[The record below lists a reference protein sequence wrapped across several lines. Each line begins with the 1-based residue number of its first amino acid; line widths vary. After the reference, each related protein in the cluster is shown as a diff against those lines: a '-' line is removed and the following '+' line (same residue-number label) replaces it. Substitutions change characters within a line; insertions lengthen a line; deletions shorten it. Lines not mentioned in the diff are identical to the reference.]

1 MLNFKTSFYE
11 KIFDSLD
18 NNAVLMRLTAD
29 GKYFPVWCSR
39 EFAEMMEGSAENFIE
54 REQYAP
60 GKNIH
65 PDDRAEVEYLFKNKI
80 TRAGKNNLTIRQR
93 TLKGNWCW
101 VNVHYAFVEE
111 DGLQYVYCNCSD
123 FTKIKRNEERAK
135 ILYEG
140 VREELATLSKDTL
153 VSIRMN
159 LTKNIIEDCR
169 GGELQD
175 IDLRGMK
182 ISERFNQRLNYFPL
196 ERDRKKFAAEFNSEK
211 LLKDFAAGKNIQYA
225 VFFSR
230 RPDGR
235 ECFVSYKVTLRRDPD
250 TEDIIAFA
258 TEKDYNNEIVSDT
271 VMSKALTDQFDM
283 IIYIV
288 SGNYGVVI
296 GDPSKV
302 RNGNIFPH
310 RLIGKYEDYL
320 QNQVAPVLSGTPEER
335 EKFLKA
341 LTLQKVEHALEIR
354 EPYEVNIHCFI
365 DGEIYHKRFVFY
377 LVDREAKFYIM
388 LKSDTTKFQ
397 RAQFAK
403 NEQLKNALEIAN
415 QANVAKTAFLSAM
428 SHEIRT
434 PMNAIIGLDSIALK
448 TPNLPENLR
457 EHLEKIGSSARHLL
471 GIINDIL
478 DMSRIESGRMIL
490 KHEEFS
496 FSHML
501 EQINTMVNGQC
512 REKGL
517 QYDCA
522 IRGRVEDF
530 YIGDEMKLKQV
541 LINILGNAI
550 KFTAKGGTINFS
562 VEQIANFEDKSTLRF
577 VVKDTGIGIDK
588 EYLPK
593 IFDAFS
599 QEDSGNS
606 NAYGGTGLGMAITKN
621 IVETMNGNISV
632 KSEKGVGSEFIV
644 NVTLRNSPKTIDS
657 VKGKKIEA
665 KDLKVLIVDDDPIAC
680 EHAKL
685 VLEEVGISADI
696 SLNGRDAVEKV
707 RVQRARHEGYNIL
720 LIDLRMPELNGIQ
733 VTRQIRDIV
742 GNECA
747 IIILTAYNW
756 DDIIEEAM
764 SAGVDRFLAKPLFA
778 STVVDE
784 FNQALEKRNG
794 NEPEKQLADLE
805 GRKILMAEDMPV
817 NAEIM
822 IMVLSMRGMEVE
834 HAPNGQEA
842 VNTFANSPPNHFDAV
857 LMDIRMPIMDGL
869 KATETIR
876 ALDRPDAKT
885 VPIIAMTANA
895 FDEDV
900 QRSLQAGMNAHLSKP
915 VEPEHLFQTLAE
927 LIGTR
932 D

>member
-29 GKYFPVWCSR
+29 GNYFPVWCSR
-39 EFAEMMEGSAENFIE
+39 EFAEMMEGSAEGFIE
-54 REQYAP
+54 REQYEP

-65 PDDRAEVEYLFKNKI
+65 PDDRPEVEYLFQHKI

-93 TLKGNWCW
+93 TLKGNWRW
-101 VNVHYAFVEE
+101 INVHYAFVEE
-111 DGLQYVYCNCSD
+111 DELQYVYCNCSD
-123 FTKIKRNEERAK
+123 FTKIKRNEERVK
-135 ILYEG
+135 LLYKG
-140 VREELATLSKDTL
+140 VREELENLSNDTL
-153 VSIRMN
+153 VSIRLN
-159 LTKNIIEDCR
+159 LTKNVVEDCR
-169 GGELQD
+169 GRELYD

-182 ISERFNQRLNYFPL
+182 ISDRFEQRASYLPL
-196 ERDRKKFAAEFNSEK
+196 ERDRKKFLEKFNAER
-211 LLKDFAAGKNIQYA
+211 LLKNFAEGKNNQSA

-230 RPDGR
+230 RPCGR
-235 ECFVSYKVTLRRDPD
+235 ECFVSYNVTLRRDPD
-250 TEDIIAFA
+250 TEDVIAFA
-258 TEKDYNNEIVSDT
+258 TEKDYNNEIVSNT
-271 VMSKALTDQFDM
+271 VMNKALADQFDV
-283 IIYIV
+283 IAYIV
-288 SGNYGVVI
+288 GGNYGVVI
-296 GDPSKV
+296 GDKSKV
-302 RNGNIFPH
+302 SRGSIFPNK
-310 RLIGKYEDYL
+310 LTGKYEDYL
-320 QNQVAPVLSGTPEER
+320 NEQVAPVLNGSQEER
-335 EKFLKA
+335 DKTLKA
-341 LTLQKVEHALEIR
+341 LSLQKIEHALEYR

-365 DGEIYHKRFVFY
+365 DGEVYHKRFVFY
-377 LVDREAKFYIM
+377 LVDKDAKFYIM
-388 LKSDTTKFQ
+388 LKSDITKIQ

-403 NEQLKNALEIAN
+403 NEQLRNALEIAN

-448 TPNLPENLR
+448 EPGLPDNVR
-457 EHLEKIGSSARHLL
+457 EHLKKIGSSARHLL

-496 FSHML
+496 FNNML

-512 REKGL
+512 RDKGL
-517 QYDCA
+517 QYDCM
-522 IRGRVEDF
+522 IRGNVDDF

-550 KFTAKGGTINFS
+550 KFTNKGGKIYFS
-562 VEQIANFEDKSTLRF
+562 VEQIAHFEDKSTLRF
-577 VVKDTGIGIDK
+577 VFRDTGIGIDK

-593 IFDAFS
+593 IFDPFS

-606 NAYGGTGLGMAITKN
+606 NAYGGTGLGLAITKN

-632 KSEKGVGSEFIV
+632 KSEKGVGSEFTV
-644 NVTLRNSPKTIDS
+644 NITLCNSPKTIDS
-657 VKGKKIEA
+657 VKGKKINVQ
-665 KDLKVLIVDDDPIAC
+665 DLKVLIVDDDPIAC

-685 VLEEVGISADI
+685 VLEEVGISAETA
-696 SLNGRDAVEKV
+696 SCGRDAVDKV
-707 RVQRARHEGYNIL
+707 RLKQARHEIYNIL
-720 LIDLRMPELNGIQ
+720 LVDLRMPDENGVE
-733 VTRQIRDIV
+733 VTRQVRDIV

-747 IIILTAYNW
+747 IIILTAYSW
-756 DDIIEEAM
+756 DDIVEEAM
-764 SAGVDRFLAKPLFA
+764 AAGVDRFMAKPIFA
-778 STVVDE
+778 ATVVRE
-784 FNQALEKRNG
+784 FNQALEQKNIS
-794 NEPEKQLADLE
+794 EPEKKIAELE

-822 IMVLSMRGMEVE
+822 MMVLSMRGMEVE

-842 VNTFANSPPNHFDAV
+842 VNIFAQSPPNYFDAV

-876 ALDRPDAKT
+876 QLDRPDAKT

-915 VEPEHLFQTLAE
+915 VEPEHLFQTLSE
-927 LIGTR
+927 LIEP
-932 D
+932 

>member
-1 MLNFKTSFYE
+1 MLDFKTSFYE

-18 NNAVLMRLTAD
+18 NNSILMRVTAD
-29 GKYFPVWCSR
+29 GDYFPVWCSR
-39 EFAEMMEGSAENFIE
+39 EFAEMMEGSVEGFIE

-60 GKNIH
+60 GKSIH
-65 PDDRAEVEYLFKNKI
+65 PDDRPEVEYLFRHRV
-80 TRAGKNNLTIRQR
+80 TRPGKNNLTIRQR
-93 TLKGNWCW
+93 TLKGNWRW
-101 VNVHYAFVEE
+101 INVHYAFVEE
-111 DGLQYVYCNCSD
+111 DGLHYVYCSCSD
-123 FTKIKRNEERAK
+123 FTKIKRAEERAK
-135 ILYEG
+135 LLYEG
-140 VREELATLSKDTL
+140 VRKELETLSNKTL

-159 LTKNIIEDCR
+159 LTKDVVEDCR
-169 GGELQD
+169 GRELYD

-182 ISERFNQRLNYFPL
+182 ISERFNQRAGYFPL
-196 ERDRKKFAAEFNSEK
+196 ERDKKKFLAEFNSEQ
-211 LLKDFAAGKNIQYA
+211 LLKNFAAGKNNQSA

-230 RPDGR
+230 RPSGR
-235 ECFVSYKVTLRRDPD
+235 ECFVSYNVTLRRDPD

-258 TEKDYNNEIVSDT
+258 TEQDYNTEVVSNT
-271 VMSKALTDQFDM
+271 VMSKALADQFDM
-283 IIYIV
+283 ITYIV
-288 SGNYGVVI
+288 GDNYGVVI
-296 GDPSKV
+296 GDPTKV
-302 RNGNIFPH
+302 RRGSIFP
-310 RLIGKYEDYL
+310 RKSTGSYEEYL
-320 QNQVAPVLSGTPEER
+320 NEQVAPVLSGTEEER
-335 EKFLKA
+335 DKALKA
-341 LTLQKVEHALEIR
+341 LSLQKIEHALELR

-365 DGEIYHKRFVFY
+365 DGEIYHKRFMFY
-377 LVDREAKFYIM
+377 LVDKDAKFYIL
-388 LKSDTTKFQ
+388 LKTDMTKFQ
-397 RAQFAK
+397 RTLFAK
-403 NEQLKNALEIAN
+403 NEQLKAALEVAN
-415 QANVAKTAFLSAM
+415 QANVAKTSFLSAM

-448 TPNLPENLR
+448 EPGLPENIR
-457 EHLEKIGSSARHLL
+457 EYLEKIGSSARHLL

-496 FSHML
+496 FNNML

-512 REKGL
+512 RDKGL
-517 QYDCA
+517 QYDCV

-550 KFTAKGGTINFS
+550 KFTDKGGQINLR
-562 VEQIANFEDKSTLRF
+562 VEQVASFDDNSTLRF

-593 IFDAFS
+593 IFEPFS
-599 QEDSGNS
+599 QEDSGTS

-632 KSEKGVGSEFIV
+632 KSDKGVGSEFTV

-657 VKGKKIEA
+657 VRGKKIKA
-665 KDLKVLIVDDDPIAC
+665 RDLRVLIVDDDPIAC
-680 EHAKL
+680 EHARL
-685 VLEEVGISADI
+685 VLEEVGISADT
-696 SLNGRDAVEKV
+696 SPNGYDAIEKIHLK
-707 RVQRARHEGYNIL
+707 QARHEPYNIL
-720 LIDLRMPELNGIQ
+720 LTDLRMPDENGIEL
-733 VTRQIRDIV
+733 TRQIRDIV

-747 IIILTAYNW
+747 IIILTAYSW

-764 SAGVDRFLAKPLFA
+764 AAGVDRFMAKPLFA
-778 STVVDE
+778 STVVNE
-784 FNQALEKRNG
+784 INQALEQKNFE
-794 NEPEKQLADLE
+794 EPEKKLAELE

-822 IMVLSMRGMEVE
+822 IMVLSMRGIEVE

-842 VNTFANSPPNHFDAV
+842 VDTFAKSPPNYFDAV

-869 KATETIR
+869 KATEAIR
-876 ALDRPDAKT
+876 ALDHPDAKT

-900 QRSLQAGMNAHLSKP
+900 QRSLQAGMNAHLSKS

-927 LIGTR
+927 LIKA
-932 D
+932 

>member
-18 NNAVLMRLTAD
+18 SNAVLMRLPAD
-29 GKYFPVWCSR
+29 GQYFPVWCSQ
-39 EFAEMMEGSAENFIE
+39 EYAEMMEGSVEDFIE
-54 REQYAP
+54 REQYEP
-60 GKNIH
+60 GKNVH
-65 PDDRAEVEYLFKNKI
+65 PDDRPEVEYLFKHRT
-80 TRAGKNNLTIRQR
+80 TRSGKNSLTIRQR
-93 TLKGNWCW
+93 TLKGNWRW

-111 DGLQYVYCNCSD
+111 DGLQYVYCSCSD
-123 FTKIKRNEERAK
+123 FTKIKRDEERARL
-135 ILYEG
+135 LYEG
-140 VREELATLSKDTL
+140 VRKELENISNDTL
-153 VSIRMN
+153 VSIRLN
-159 LTKNIIEDCR
+159 LTKDIVEDCR
-169 GGELQD
+169 GRELYD

-182 ISERFNQRLNYFPL
+182 ISERFNQRANYLPL
-196 ERDRKKFAAEFNSEK
+196 ERDRKRFLAEFNTEQ
-211 LLKDFAAGKNIQYA
+211 LLKNFAEGKNNQSA

-230 RPDGR
+230 RPGGR
-235 ECFVSYKVTLRRDPD
+235 ECFVSYNVTLRRDPD

-258 TEKDYNNEIVSDT
+258 TEKDYNAEIVSNT
-271 VMSKALTDQFDM
+271 VMSKALADQFDL
-283 IIYIV
+283 IAYIV
-288 SGNYGVVI
+288 GGNYGVVI
-296 GDPSKV
+296 GDKSKV
-302 RNGNIFPH
+302 ARGSIFPNK
-310 RLIGKYEDYL
+310 LTGTYEDYI
-320 QNQVAPVLSGTPEER
+320 NEQVAPVLSGTAEER
-335 EKFLKA
+335 DKA
-341 LTLQKVEHALEIR
+341 LKSLSLQKIEHALELR
-354 EPYEVNIHCFI
+354 EPYEVNLHCFI

-377 LVDREAKFYIM
+377 LVDREAKFYIL
-388 LKSDTTKFQ
+388 LKTDMTKIQ
-397 RAQFAK
+397 RAHFAK
-403 NEQLKNALEIAN
+403 NEQLKTALEIAN

-448 TPNLPENLR
+448 EPNLSPNLR

-490 KHEEFS
+490 KYEEFS
-496 FSHML
+496 FTNML
-501 EQINTMVNGQC
+501 EQINSIVNGQC

-517 QYDCA
+517 RYDCA

-550 KFTAKGGTINFS
+550 KFTHKGGAINFT
-562 VEQIANFEDKSTLRF
+562 VEQIAHFEDKSTLRF
-577 VVKDTGIGIDK
+577 VVKDTGVGIDK
-588 EYLPK
+588 DYLPK
-593 IFDAFS
+593 IFEPFS

-632 KSEKGVGSEFIV
+632 KSEKDVGSEFTV

-657 VKGKKIEA
+657 VKGRKINVQ
-665 KDLKVLIVDDDPIAC
+665 DLKILIVDDDPIAC

-696 SLNGRDAVEKV
+696 SLNGRDAIEKV
-707 RVQRARHEGYNIL
+707 RLRQARHELYNIL
-720 LIDLRMPELNGIQ
+720 LIDLRMPEMNGIE
-733 VTRQIRDIV
+733 VTRQIRDLV

-747 IIILTAYNW
+747 IIIFTAYNW
-756 DDIIEEAM
+756 DDIVEEAM
-764 SAGVDRFLAKPLFA
+764 AAGVDRFMAKPLFA
-778 STVVDE
+778 SNVVSE
-784 FNQALEKRNG
+784 FHQALEQKIFD
-794 NEPEKQLADLE
+794 EPEKQLAELE

-822 IMVLSMRGMEVE
+822 MMVLSMRGMEVE

-842 VNTFANSPPNHFDAV
+842 VNTFANSPANYFDAV

-876 ALDRPDAKT
+876 ALDRPDAKK

-915 VEPEHLFQTLAE
+915 VEPEHLFQTLQQ
-927 LIGTR
+927 LIEP
-932 D
+932 

>member
-18 NNAVLMRLTAD
+18 SNAVLMRLPAD
-29 GKYFPVWCSR
+29 GEYFPVWCSR
-39 EFAEMMEGSAENFIE
+39 EYADMMEGSVEDFIE
-54 REQYAP
+54 REQYEP
-60 GKNIH
+60 GKNVH
-65 PDDRAEVEYLFKNKI
+65 PDDRPEVEYLFKHRI
-80 TRAGKNNLTIRQR
+80 TRSGKNSLTIRQR
-93 TLKGNWCW
+93 TLKGNWRW

-111 DGLQYVYCNCSD
+111 DGLQYVYCSCSD
-123 FTKIKRNEERAK
+123 FTKIKRDEERARL
-135 ILYEG
+135 LYEG
-140 VREELATLSKDTL
+140 VRKELENISNDTL
-153 VSIRMN
+153 VSIRLN
-159 LTKNIIEDCR
+159 LTKDIVEDCR
-169 GGELQD
+169 GRELYD

-182 ISERFNQRLNYFPL
+182 ISERFNQRANYLPL
-196 ERDRKKFAAEFNSEK
+196 ERDRKRFLAEFNTEQ
-211 LLKDFAAGKNIQYA
+211 LLKSFAEGKNNQSA

-230 RPDGR
+230 RPGGR
-235 ECFVSYKVTLRRDPD
+235 ECFVSYNVTLRRDPD

-258 TEKDYNNEIVSDT
+258 TEKDYNAEIVSNT
-271 VMSKALTDQFDM
+271 VMSKALADQFDL
-283 IIYIV
+283 IAYIV
-288 SGNYGVVI
+288 GGNYGVVI
-296 GDPSKV
+296 GDKSKV
-302 RNGNIFPH
+302 ARGSIFPNK
-310 RLIGKYEDYL
+310 LTGTYEDYI
-320 QNQVAPVLSGTPEER
+320 NEQVAPVLSGTVEER
-335 EKFLKA
+335 DKA
-341 LTLQKVEHALEIR
+341 LKSLGLQKIEHALELR
-354 EPYEVNIHCFI
+354 EPYEVNLHCFI

-377 LVDREAKFYIM
+377 LVDKEAKFYIL
-388 LKSDTTKFQ
+388 LKTDMTKIQ
-397 RAQFAK
+397 RAHFAK
-403 NEQLKNALEIAN
+403 NEQLKTALEIAN

-448 TPNLPENLR
+448 EPNLSPNLR

-490 KHEEFS
+490 KYEEFS
-496 FSHML
+496 FTNML
-501 EQINTMVNGQC
+501 EQINSIVNGQC

-517 QYDCA
+517 RYDCA

-550 KFTAKGGTINFS
+550 KFTHKGGAINFT
-562 VEQIANFEDKSTLRF
+562 VEQIAHFEDKSTLRF
-577 VVKDTGIGIDK
+577 VVKDTGVGIDK
-588 EYLPK
+588 DYLPK
-593 IFDAFS
+593 IFEPFS

-632 KSEKGVGSEFIV
+632 KSEKDVGSEFTV

-657 VKGKKIEA
+657 VKGRKINVQ
-665 KDLKVLIVDDDPIAC
+665 DLKILIVDDDPIAC

-696 SLNGRDAVEKV
+696 SLNGRDAIEKV
-707 RVQRARHEGYNIL
+707 RLRQARHELYNIL
-720 LIDLRMPELNGIQ
+720 LIDLRMPEMNGIE
-733 VTRQIRDIV
+733 VTRQIRDLV

-747 IIILTAYNW
+747 IIIFTAYNW
-756 DDIIEEAM
+756 DDIVEEAM
-764 SAGVDRFLAKPLFA
+764 AAGVDRFMAKPLFA
-778 STVVDE
+778 SNVVSE
-784 FNQALEKRNG
+784 FHQALEQRNFD
-794 NEPEKQLADLE
+794 EPEKQLAELE

-822 IMVLSMRGMEVE
+822 MMVLSMRGMEVE

-842 VNTFANSPPNHFDAV
+842 VNAFTNSPPNYFDAV

-876 ALDRPDAKT
+876 ALDRPDAKK

-915 VEPEHLFQTLAE
+915 VEPEHLFQTLQE
-927 LIGTR
+927 LIEP
-932 D
+932 

>member
-18 NNAVLMRLTAD
+18 SNAVLMRLPAD
-29 GKYFPVWCSR
+29 GEYFPVWCSR
-39 EFAEMMEGSAENFIE
+39 EYADMMEGSVEDFIE
-54 REQYAP
+54 REQYEP
-60 GKNIH
+60 GKNVH
-65 PDDRAEVEYLFKNKI
+65 PDDRPEVEYLFKHRI
-80 TRAGKNNLTIRQR
+80 TRSGKNSLTIRQR
-93 TLKGNWCW
+93 TLKGNWRW

-111 DGLQYVYCNCSD
+111 DGLQYVYCSCSD
-123 FTKIKRNEERAK
+123 FTKIKRDEERARL
-135 ILYEG
+135 LYEG
-140 VREELATLSKDTL
+140 VRKELENISNDTL
-153 VSIRMN
+153 VSIRLN
-159 LTKNIIEDCR
+159 LTKDIVEDCR
-169 GGELQD
+169 GRELYD

-182 ISERFNQRLNYFPL
+182 ISERFNQRANYLPL
-196 ERDRKKFAAEFNSEK
+196 ERDRKRFLAEFNTEQ
-211 LLKDFAAGKNIQYA
+211 LLKSFAEGKNNQSA

-230 RPDGR
+230 RPGGR
-235 ECFVSYKVTLRRDPD
+235 ECFVSYNVTLRRDPD

-258 TEKDYNNEIVSDT
+258 TEKDYNAEIVSNT
-271 VMSKALTDQFDM
+271 VMSKALADQFDL
-283 IIYIV
+283 IAYIV
-288 SGNYGVVI
+288 GGNYGVVI
-296 GDPSKV
+296 GDKSKV
-302 RNGNIFPH
+302 ARGSIFPNK
-310 RLIGKYEDYL
+310 LTGTYEDYI
-320 QNQVAPVLSGTPEER
+320 NEQVAPVLSGTVEER
-335 EKFLKA
+335 DKA
-341 LTLQKVEHALEIR
+341 LKSLGLQKIEHALELR
-354 EPYEVNIHCFI
+354 EPYEVNLHCFI

-377 LVDREAKFYIM
+377 LVDKEAKFYIL
-388 LKSDTTKFQ
+388 LKTDMTKIQ
-397 RAQFAK
+397 RAHFAK
-403 NEQLKNALEIAN
+403 NEQLKTALEIAN

-448 TPNLPENLR
+448 EPNLSPNLR

-490 KHEEFS
+490 KYEEFS
-496 FSHML
+496 FTNML
-501 EQINTMVNGQC
+501 EQINSIVNGQC

-517 QYDCA
+517 RYDCT

-550 KFTAKGGTINFS
+550 KFTHKGGAINFT
-562 VEQIANFEDKSTLRF
+562 VEQIAHFEDKSTLRF
-577 VVKDTGIGIDK
+577 VVKDTGVGIDK
-588 EYLPK
+588 DYLPK
-593 IFDAFS
+593 IFEPFS

-632 KSEKGVGSEFIV
+632 KSEKDVGSEFTV

-657 VKGKKIEA
+657 VKGRKINVQ
-665 KDLKVLIVDDDPIAC
+665 DLKILIVDDDPIAC

-696 SLNGRDAVEKV
+696 SLNGRDAIEKV
-707 RVQRARHEGYNIL
+707 RLRQARHELYNIL
-720 LIDLRMPELNGIQ
+720 LIDLRMPEMNGIE
-733 VTRQIRDIV
+733 VTRQIRDLV

-747 IIILTAYNW
+747 IIIFTAYNW
-756 DDIIEEAM
+756 DDIVEEAM
-764 SAGVDRFLAKPLFA
+764 AAGVDRFMAKPLFA
-778 STVVDE
+778 SNVVSE
-784 FNQALEKRNG
+784 FHQALEQRNFD
-794 NEPEKQLADLE
+794 EPEKQLAELE
-805 GRKILMAEDMPV
+805 GRKVLMAEDMPV

-822 IMVLSMRGMEVE
+822 MMVLSMRGMEVE

-842 VNTFANSPPNHFDAV
+842 VNAFANSPPNYFDAV

-876 ALDRPDAKT
+876 ALDRPDAKK

-915 VEPEHLFQTLAE
+915 VEPEHLFQTLQE
-927 LIGTR
+927 LIEP
-932 D
+932 

>member
-11 KIFDSLD
+11 KIFASLD
-18 NNAVLMRLTAD
+18 SNAVLMRLPAD
-29 GKYFPVWCSR
+29 GQYFPVWCSQ
-39 EFAEMMEGSAENFIE
+39 EYAEMMEGSVEDFIE
-54 REQYAP
+54 REQYEP
-60 GKNIH
+60 GKNVH
-65 PDDRAEVEYLFKNKI
+65 PDDRPEVEYLFKHRT
-80 TRAGKNNLTIRQR
+80 TRSGKNSLTIRQR
-93 TLKGNWCW
+93 TLKGNWRW

-111 DGLQYVYCNCSD
+111 DGLQYVYCSCSD
-123 FTKIKRNEERAK
+123 FTKIKRDEERARL
-135 ILYEG
+135 LYEG
-140 VREELATLSKDTL
+140 VRKELENISNDTL
-153 VSIRMN
+153 VSIRLN
-159 LTKNIIEDCR
+159 LTKDIVEDCR
-169 GGELQD
+169 GRELYD

-182 ISERFNQRLNYFPL
+182 ISERFNQRANYLPL
-196 ERDRKKFAAEFNSEK
+196 ERDRKRFLAEFNTEQ
-211 LLKDFAAGKNIQYA
+211 LLKNFAEGKNNQSA

-230 RPDGR
+230 RPGGR
-235 ECFVSYKVTLRRDPD
+235 EGFVSYNVTLRRDPD

-258 TEKDYNNEIVSDT
+258 TEKDYNAEIVSNT
-271 VMSKALTDQFDM
+271 VMSKALADQFDL
-283 IIYIV
+283 IAYIV
-288 SGNYGVVI
+288 GGNYGVVI
-296 GDPSKV
+296 GDKSKV
-302 RNGNIFPH
+302 ARGSIFPNK
-310 RLIGKYEDYL
+310 LTGTYEDYI
-320 QNQVAPVLSGTPEER
+320 NEQVAPVLSGTAEER
-335 EKFLKA
+335 DKA
-341 LTLQKVEHALEIR
+341 LKSLSLQKIEHALELR
-354 EPYEVNIHCFI
+354 EPYEVNLHCFI

-377 LVDREAKFYIM
+377 LVDREAKFYIL
-388 LKSDTTKFQ
+388 LKTDMTKIQ
-397 RAQFAK
+397 RAHFAK
-403 NEQLKNALEIAN
+403 NEQLKTALEIAN

-448 TPNLPENLR
+448 EPNLSPNLR

-490 KHEEFS
+490 KYEEFS
-496 FSHML
+496 FTNML
-501 EQINTMVNGQC
+501 EQINSIVNGQC

-517 QYDCA
+517 RYDCT

-550 KFTAKGGTINFS
+550 KFTHKGGAINFT
-562 VEQIANFEDKSTLRF
+562 VEQIAHFEDKSTLRF
-577 VVKDTGIGIDK
+577 VVKDTGVGIDK
-588 EYLPK
+588 DYLPK
-593 IFDAFS
+593 IFEPFS

-632 KSEKGVGSEFIV
+632 KSEKDVGSEFTV

-657 VKGKKIEA
+657 VKGRKINVQ
-665 KDLKVLIVDDDPIAC
+665 DLKILIVDDDPIAC

-696 SLNGRDAVEKV
+696 SLNGRDAIEKV
-707 RVQRARHEGYNIL
+707 RLRQARHELYNIL
-720 LIDLRMPELNGIQ
+720 LIDLRMPEMNGIE
-733 VTRQIRDIV
+733 VTRQIRDLV

-747 IIILTAYNW
+747 IIIFTAYNW
-756 DDIIEEAM
+756 DDIVEEAM
-764 SAGVDRFLAKPLFA
+764 AAGVDRFMAKPLFA
-778 STVVDE
+778 SNVVSE
-784 FNQALEKRNG
+784 FHQALEQKIFD
-794 NEPEKQLADLE
+794 EPEKQLAELE

-822 IMVLSMRGMEVE
+822 MMVLSMRGMEVE

-842 VNTFANSPPNHFDAV
+842 VNTFANSPANYFDAV

-876 ALDRPDAKT
+876 ALDRPDAKK

-915 VEPEHLFQTLAE
+915 VEPEHLFQTLQQ
-927 LIGTR
+927 LIEP
-932 D
+932 

>member
-1 MLNFKTSFYE
+1 MLDFKTSFYG

-18 NNAVLMRLTAD
+18 NNAALMRLTDD
-29 GKYFPVWCSR
+29 GNYFPVWCSR
-39 EFAEMMEGSAENFIE
+39 EFAEMMEGTAEEFLE
-54 REQYAP
+54 REQSDP
-60 GKNIH
+60 GESFH
-65 PDDRAEVEYLFKNKI
+65 PDDRAEVEYLFKHKV
-80 TRAGKNNLTIRQR
+80 TRAGDNSLTIRQR
-93 TLKGNWCW
+93 TLKGNWLW
-101 VNVHYAFVEE
+101 INVHYAFVEE
-111 DGLQYVYCNCSD
+111 GGVQYAYCNCFD
-123 FTKIKRNEERAK
+123 VTKIKRSEERAK

-140 VREELATLSKDTL
+140 VREELETLSNDTL
-153 VSIRMN
+153 VSIRLN
-159 LTKNIIEDCR
+159 LTQNVVEDCR
-169 GGELQD
+169 GRELYD

-182 ISERFNQRLNYFPL
+182 ISDRFAQRASYFPL
-196 ERDRKKFAAEFNSEK
+196 ERDRKRFIKEFNSEQ
-211 LLKDFAAGKNIQYA
+211 LLKNFAAGKNTQTA

-230 RPDGR
+230 RPNGR
-235 ECFVSYKVTLRRDPD
+235 ECFVSYGVTLRRDPD

-258 TEKDYNNEIVSDT
+258 TEKDYNTEVVSKT
-271 VMSKALTDQFDM
+271 VLNKALADQYDM
-283 IIYIV
+283 ITYIV
-288 SGNYGVVI
+288 GGNYGVVI
-296 GDPSKV
+296 GEEDSNQ
-302 RNGNIFPH
+302 RGTIFPKK
-310 RLIGKYEDYL
+310 RTGVYEDYIRE
-320 QNQVAPVLSGTPEER
+320 QVAPALSGSDL
-335 EKFLKA
+335 EKEKALKA
-341 LTLQKVEHALEIR
+341 LSLQKIEHALELR

-377 LVDREAKFYIM
+377 LVDREAKFYIL
-388 LKSDTTKFQ
+388 LKNDTTKIQ

-448 TPNLPENLR
+448 EKDLPDKVR

-478 DMSRIESGRMIL
+478 DMSRIESGRMLL

-496 FSHML
+496 FNNML
-501 EQINTMVNGQC
+501 EQINIMVGAQC
-512 REKGL
+512 RDKGL
-517 QYDCA
+517 QYTFTT
-522 IRGRVEDF
+522 RGHVDDF
-530 YIGDEMKLKQV
+530 YIGDQMKLKQV

-550 KFTAKGGTINFS
+550 KFTDKGGAITFV
-562 VEQIANFEDKSTLRF
+562 VEQVAHFEDKSTLRF
-577 VVKDTGIGIDK
+577 NIKDTGIGIDK

-593 IFDAFS
+593 IFEPFS
-599 QEDSGNS
+599 QEDSGTS

-632 KSEKGVGSEFIV
+632 KSTKGVGSEFTV
-644 NVTLRNSPKTIDS
+644 NITLRNSPKSIDS
-657 VKGKKIEA
+657 VKGKKIDV
-665 KDLKVLIVDDDPIAC
+665 KDLRVLIVDDDPIAC
-680 EHAKL
+680 EHAKV
-685 VLEEVGISADI
+685 VLEEVGIAAETA
-696 SLNGRDAVEKV
+696 LNGREAVEKV
-707 RVQRARHEGYNIL
+707 RLKRARHEIYNIL
-720 LIDLRMPELNGIQ
+720 LIDLRMPDENGID
-733 VTRQIRDIV
+733 VTRRVRNII
-742 GNECA
+742 GNESA
-747 IIILTAYNW
+747 IIILTAYSW
-756 DDIIEEAM
+756 DDIVEEAM
-764 SAGVDRFLAKPLFA
+764 AAGVDRFMAKPLFA
-778 STVVDE
+778 STVVNE
-784 FNQALEKRNG
+784 FNQALEQKTL
-794 NEPEKQLADLE
+794 NEPEKQLAELG

-842 VNTFANSPPNHFDAV
+842 VDTFAKSPPNHFDAV

-927 LIGTR
+927 LIEP
-932 D
+932 